1 MQFQLNQNSE
11 ISKLCSEDN
20 KQLMQGLF
28 NILMNSVLLVLLWH
42 QFIKKEENNSQTA
55 WLKKLTTAK
64 NEIGI
69 STNGTKMHTLYFETG

>member
-42 QFIKKEENNSQTA
+42 RFIKKEENNSQTA

-69 STNGTKMHTLYFETG
+69 STIGTKMHTLYFETG